1 MDAAELYQIE
11 KISDRVVVVFSTTY
25 INPISYLPA
34 IEKDLG
40 KMDSNGKI
48 IFDLLLSNGHSFN
61 RFVEGAVSNGK
72 VDRRSMK
79 VVTSSS
85 LDNII
90 IRKAVDFYKSHPS
103 LVESNHILLDEEKH
117 DLICTW

>member
-1 MDAAELYQIE
+1 MDTKELYQIE
-11 KISDRVVVVFSTTY
+11 KISDRIVVVFSTTY
-25 INPISYLPA
+25 VNPISYLPT
-34 IEKDLG
+34 IEEDLCE
-40 KMDSNGKI
+40 MDSSGKI

-61 RFVEGAVSNGK
+61 RFVEGAVCKGK

-79 VVTSSS
+79 VVDSSS

-90 IRKAVDFYKSHPS
+90 ISKTDDFYKAHPL

-117 DLICTW
+117 NLMCV

>member
-1 MDAAELYQIE
+1 MDTKELYQIE

-25 INPISYLPA
+25 VNPISYLPA

-40 KMDSNGKI
+40 KMDSSGKI

-61 RFVEGAVSNGK
+61 RFVEVAVCKGK

-79 VVTSSS
+79 VVDFSS
-85 LDNII
+85 LDKLII
-90 IRKAVDFYKSHPS
+90 SKTDDFYKSHPL

-117 DLICTW
+117 DLMCV